1 MAFTTKN
8 SKSVAVL
15 SIAIFLIICAIHLPW
30 IDFYGK
36 PVGDTPGY
44 MDVAKN
50 WFSSD
55 FIYIRPILYPLFLC
69 LAQILTTNEFGA
81 IVPIQILFYSL
92 SAVFFFRIIISS
104 HLKINRYILAVITI
118 ISFSAPQALY
128 SNEVV
133 LPEMLPLIFILFF
146 LYFLQKESNLKN
158 SITIGMLII
167 IPILFKP
174 LWILLFL
181 LPILKYIYV
190 QKNRRNLVY
199 GLLMPI
205 GLSLFIYSIYQ
216 YTVAKSGTNAVAAS
230 TFDMNINLS
239 LIRMGLIEGSEDTR
253 LYHFLD
259 KKKLVEEISHRKW
272 SNNKEEFKRF
282 TEIKNQIPTGYRE
295 DSEFWKT
302 ILFQNPKNLIRYL
315 SCQVT
320 RVPDFFSTSAAN
332 HQVKFL
338 PQYFNR
344 LYQSFFYNVHSKY
357 LIGISFIIFAFSAGL
372 FKFNSWDFNK
382 SLVFTILGAALVI
395 CLLVYQ
401 NAHFLRMR
409 AIIEPFLIYIF
420 LLCIYKGLFF
430 LKSKVALPIK

>member
-1 MAFTTKN
+1 
-8 SKSVAVL
+8 
-15 SIAIFLIICAIHLPW
+15 
-30 IDFYGK
+30 
-36 PVGDTPGY
+36 
-44 MDVAKN
+44 
-50 WFSSD
+50 
-55 FIYIRPILYPLFLC
+55 
-69 LAQILTTNEFGA
+69 
-81 IVPIQILFYSL
+81 
-92 SAVFFFRIIISS
+92 
-104 HLKINRYILAVITI
+104 
-118 ISFSAPQALY
+118 
-128 SNEVV
+128 
-133 LPEMLPLIFILFF
+133 
-146 LYFLQKESNLKN
+146 
-158 SITIGMLII
+158 
-167 IPILFKP
+167 
-174 LWILLFL
+174 
-181 LPILKYIYV
+181 
-190 QKNRRNLVY
+190 
-199 GLLMPI
+199 MPI

-239 LIRMGLIEGSEDTR
+239 LIRMGLIEGSQDTR
-253 LYHFLD
+253 LYHFLA

-420 LLCIYKGLFF
+420 LLCIYKSLFF